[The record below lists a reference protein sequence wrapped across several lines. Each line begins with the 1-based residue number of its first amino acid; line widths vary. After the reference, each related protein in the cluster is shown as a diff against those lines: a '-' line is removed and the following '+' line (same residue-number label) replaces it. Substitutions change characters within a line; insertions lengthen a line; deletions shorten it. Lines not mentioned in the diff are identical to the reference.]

1 MYYFVKVIYTCKRA
15 LMPASASPA
24 ETELQQRLQHAEAR
38 CREQGIR
45 LTSIRKQVL
54 ALLLRHEGGV
64 KAYQLL
70 DEMKAVHEQ
79 STPPTVYRALE
90 FLQDAGLVHR
100 LDSLNAYVACH
111 IEQPQHQHGLLLVCP
126 LCHAVSEID
135 DPDVCHLLA
144 DRIRI
149 AGYQLQG
156 SCLEIKA
163 LCGTCSQTEQIH
175 CCERSHD

>member
-1 MYYFVKVIYTCKRA
+1 MQRHSTLK
-15 LMPASASPA
+15 PAMSSPPTLNA
-24 ETELQQRLQHAEAR
+24 EDLARRLQQAEAR
-38 CREQGIR
+38 CNEQGIR

-70 DEMKAVHEQ
+70 EEMKAVHEQ

-90 FLQDAGLVHR
+90 FLQEAGLVHR

-144 DRIRI
+144 DRIRV

-163 LCGTCSQTEQIH
+163 LCGACSQTPHTH
-175 CCERSHD
+175 CCAPHHD

>member
-1 MYYFVKVIYTCKRA
+1 MFNI
-15 LMPASASPA
+15 A
-24 ETELQQRLQHAEAR
+24 ETEVQQRLQQAEAR
-38 CREQGIR
+38 CLEQGMR
-45 LTSIRKQVL
+45 LTTIRKQVL
-54 ALLLRHEGGV
+54 ELLLRHEGGV

-135 DPDVCHLLA
+135 DPEVCHLLA
-144 DRIRI
+144 DRIRL
-149 AGYQLQG
+149 AGHQLQG
-156 SCLEIKA
+156 DCLEIKA
-163 LCGTCSQTEQIH
+163 VCGECANATVPAA
-175 CCERSHD
+175 CCNRHPD

>member
-1 MYYFVKVIYTCKRA
+1 
-15 LMPASASPA
+15 MPSAPTFNA
-24 ETELQQRLQHAEAR
+24 DEVARRLQQAQAR
-38 CREQGIR
+38 CLAQGIR

-54 ALLLRHEGGV
+54 ELLLRHEGGV

-111 IEQPQHQHGLLLVCP
+111 IEQSQHQHGLLLVCP
-126 LCHAVSEID
+126 ICHAVSEID
-135 DPDVCHLLA
+135 DPEICHLLA
-144 DRIRI
+144 DRVRL
-149 AGYQLQG
+149 AGYQLDG
-156 SCLEIKA
+156 DCLEIKA
-163 LCGTCSQTEQIH
+163 LCGSCANTENSAC
-175 CCERSHD
+175 CCEREHGSAG

>member
-1 MYYFVKVIYTCKRA
+1 MSGICSLTPYFIHPVFNI
-15 LMPASASPA
+15 A
-24 ETELQQRLQHAEAR
+24 ETEVQQRLQQAEAR
-38 CREQGIR
+38 CLEQGMR
-45 LTSIRKQVL
+45 LTTIRKQVL
-54 ALLLRHEGGV
+54 ELLLRHEGGV

-135 DPDVCHLLA
+135 DPEVCHLLA
-144 DRIRI
+144 DRIRL
-149 AGYQLQG
+149 AGHQLQG
-156 SCLEIKA
+156 NCLEIKA
-163 LCGTCSQTEQIH
+163 VCGECANATVPAA
-175 CCERSHD
+175 CCNRHPD

>member
-1 MYYFVKVIYTCKRA
+1 
-15 LMPASASPA
+15 MPSQSPIPA
-24 ETELQQRLQHAEAR
+24 EQIEHRLRQAEAL
-38 CREQGIR
+38 CLEQGIR

-111 IEQPQHQHGLLLVCP
+111 IGGHSHGLLLVCP
-126 LCHAVSEID
+126 QCHAVREID

-163 LCGTCSQTEQIH
+163 LCGACSQTEQTH

>member
-1 MYYFVKVIYTCKRA
+1 MQRHSTLK
-15 LMPASASPA
+15 PAMSSPPTLNA
-24 ETELQQRLQHAEAR
+24 EDLARRLQQAEAR
-38 CREQGIR
+38 CNEQGIR

-70 DEMKAVHEQ
+70 EEMKAVHEQ

-126 LCHAVSEID
+126 TCHAVSEID
-135 DPDVCHLLA
+135 DPEICHLLA
-144 DRIRI
+144 DRVHL
-149 AGYQLQG
+149 AGYQLDG
-156 SCLEIKA
+156 DCLEIKA
-163 LCGTCSQTEQIH
+163 LCGACAKTASSAC
-175 CCERSHD
+175 CCERDHHSAG

>member
-1 MYYFVKVIYTCKRA
+1 MTTI
-15 LMPASASPA
+15 A
-24 ETELQQRLQHAEAR
+24 ETEVQQRLQQAEAR
-38 CREQGIR
+38 CLAQGIR
-45 LTSIRKQVL
+45 LTTIRKQVL

-79 STPPTVYRALE
+79 STPPTVYRALD

-111 IEQPQHQHGLLLVCP
+111 IDQAPHQHGLLLVCP
-126 LCHAVSEID
+126 QCHAVSEID
-135 DPDVCHLLA
+135 DPDICHLLS
-144 DRIRI
+144 DRIRL

-156 SCLEIKA
+156 NCLEIKA
-163 LCGTCSQTEQIH
+163 VCGECARAATPAA
-175 CCERSHD
+175 CCDRHHD